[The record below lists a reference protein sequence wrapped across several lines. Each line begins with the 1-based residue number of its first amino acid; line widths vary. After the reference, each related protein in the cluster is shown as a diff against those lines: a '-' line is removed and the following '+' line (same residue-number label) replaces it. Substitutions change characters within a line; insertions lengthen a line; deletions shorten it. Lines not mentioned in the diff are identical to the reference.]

1 MVKPQTTLVNTLD
14 EYHSLDRFDSSR
26 RDIIKEIVDEVFLVD
41 IAYKSYERTYAYNAD
56 TRFRDGRSVY
66 GSIAN
71 SEHQLAVQLP
81 ADMNEIVTQCSP
93 GETIQVVLSPIKW
106 DSAYDRLACIAV
118 LDVEPVVD
126 EAADESASH
135 QDSDSVNT
143 LTDESTEEDP
153 VGRLAEGDSTDAN
166 TDNALADD
174 QSAKHEPPP
183 EEEEEEEEIELA
195 LEPEDEDDEIELEL
209 EPEDEDDSP
218 EAVPSAKVR
227 GLTAEQ
233 LEDLFDDANEAA
245 DIETTSSSIPETAV
259 PDEQNNET
267 RPNPVEG
274 INAVEV
280 EPVHINTQSNKE
292 RVRSADQDS
301 RTLVIPHEDKK
312 PWKQKADNFF
322 KGLNIADMNK
332 GLLLASGA
340 LVLISYGLMITCY
353 ILLCIT
359 AIYIIEDVNEL
370 GTKSRFPDKV
380 YRIAKI
386 ELWAGAG
393 MLAMLIA
400 SAIHG

>member
-26 RDIIKEIVDEVFLVD
+26 RDVIKAIVDEVFLVD
-41 IAYKSYERTYAYNAD
+41 VAYKSYERAYAYNAD

-126 EAADESASH
+126 EAADESASQ

-153 VGRLAEGDSTDAN
+153 VGRPAEGDSTDVN

-183 EEEEEEEEIELA
+183 EEEDEDDEIELE

-209 EPEDEDDSP
+209 EPEDEAP
-218 EAVPSAKVR
+218 EAVPSAKVK
-227 GLTAEQ
+227 GLTAEKF
-233 LEDLFDDANEAA
+233 EDLIDDANEAD
-245 DIETTSSSIPETAV
+245 DIETPSSSIPETAV
-259 PDEQNNET
+259 PDEQINET
-267 RPNPVEG
+267 RPNTVEG

-280 EPVHINTQSNKE
+280 EQVHINTQSNRE

-322 KGLNIADMNK
+322 KDLNIADVNK

-393 MLAMLIA
+393 MLAMIIA

>member
-26 RDIIKEIVDEVFLVD
+26 RDVIKAIVDEVFLVD
-41 IAYKSYERTYAYNAD
+41 VAYKSYERAYAYNAD
-56 TRFRDGRSVY
+56 TRFRDGRSIY

-126 EAADESASH
+126 EAADESALQ
-135 QDSDSVNT
+135 QDSESVNT
-143 LTDESTEEDP
+143 LTDESTEEDA
-153 VGRLAEGDSTDAN
+153 VGRLAEDDSTDAN
-166 TDNALADD
+166 TDNALGDE
-174 QSAKHEPPP
+174 QSSKHDPPP
-183 EEEEEEEEIELA
+183 EEEE
-195 LEPEDEDDEIELEL
+195 EDEDDEIELEL
-209 EPEDEDDSP
+209 EPEDEAP
-218 EAVPSAKVR
+218 EAVPSAEVR

-233 LEDLFDDANEAA
+233 FEDLIDDANEAD
-245 DIETTSSSIPETAV
+245 DIESPSSSIPETAV

-280 EPVHINTQSNKE
+280 EQVHINTQSNRE

-301 RTLVIPHEDKK
+301 RTFVIPHEDKK

-322 KGLNIADMNK
+322 KGLNIAEMNK

>member
-1 MVKPQTTLVNTLD
+1 M
-14 EYHSLDRFDSSR
+14 DRFDSSR
-26 RDIIKEIVDEVFLVD
+26 RDVIKAIVDEVFLVD
-41 IAYKSYERTYAYNAD
+41 VAYKSYERAYAYNAD
-56 TRFRDGRSVY
+56 TRFRDGRSIY

-126 EAADESASH
+126 EAADESASQ

-143 LTDESTEEDP
+143 LTEESTEEDP
-153 VGRLAEGDSTDAN
+153 VDRPAEGDSTDAN

-183 EEEEEEEEIELA
+183 EEEDEDDEIELE
-195 LEPEDEDDEIELEL
+195 LEEEDEDDEIELEL
-209 EPEDEDDSP
+209 EPEDEAP
-218 EAVPSAKVR
+218 EAVPSAKVK
-227 GLTAEQ
+227 GITAEQ
-233 LEDLFDDANEAA
+233 FEDLIDDANEAD
-245 DIETTSSSIPETAV
+245 DIETPSSSIPKTAV
-259 PDEQNNET
+259 PDEQINDT

-280 EPVHINTQSNKE
+280 EQVHINTQSKRE

-322 KGLNIADMNK
+322 KDLNIADVNK

-393 MLAMLIA
+393 MLAMIIA

>member
-26 RDIIKEIVDEVFLVD
+26 RDVIKAIVDEVFLVD
-41 IAYKSYERTYAYNAD
+41 VAYKSYERAYAYNAD
-56 TRFRDGRSVY
+56 TRFRDGRSIY

-126 EAADESASH
+126 EAADESASQ
-135 QDSDSVNT
+135 QDSESVNT
-143 LTDESTEEDP
+143 LTDESTEEDA

-183 EEEEEEEEIELA
+183 EEQDKEK
-195 LEPEDEDDEIELEL
+195 DDDDEIEREL
-209 EPEDEDDSP
+209 EPKDEAP
-218 EAVPSAKVR
+218 EAVPSATVK
-227 GLTAEQ
+227 GLTVEQ
-233 LEDLFDDANEAA
+233 FEDLIDDANEAD
-245 DIETTSSSIPETAV
+245 DIESPSSSVPETAV
-259 PDEQNNET
+259 PAEQNNET

-280 EPVHINTQSNKE
+280 EQVHINTQSNRE
-292 RVRSADQDS
+292 RGRSADQDS

-393 MLAMLIA
+393 MLAMIIA

>member
-1 MVKPQTTLVNTLD
+1 M
-14 EYHSLDRFDSSR
+14 
-26 RDIIKEIVDEVFLVD
+26 FLVD
-41 IAYKSYERTYAYNAD
+41 VAYKSYERTYAYNAD

-126 EAADESASH
+126 EAAEESASQ

-153 VGRLAEGDSTDAN
+153 VGRLAEGDSTDTN

-183 EEEEEEEEIELA
+183 EEQDKEK
-195 LEPEDEDDEIELEL
+195 DDDDEIEREL
-209 EPEDEDDSP
+209 EPKDEAP
-218 EAVPSAKVR
+218 EAVSSATVK
-227 GLTAEQ
+227 GLTVEQ
-233 LEDLFDDANEAA
+233 FEDLIDDANEAD
-245 DIETTSSSIPETAV
+245 DIESPSSSIPETAV

-280 EPVHINTQSNKE
+280 EQVHINTQSNRE
-292 RVRSADQDS
+292 RGRSADQDS

-393 MLAMLIA
+393 MLAMIIA

>member
-26 RDIIKEIVDEVFLVD
+26 RDVIKKILDEVFLVD
-41 IAYKSYERTYAYNAD
+41 VAYNSYERAYAYNAD

-126 EAADESASH
+126 EAADESASQ
-135 QDSDSVNT
+135 QDSESVNT
-143 LTDESTEEDP
+143 LTDESTEEDA

-166 TDNALADD
+166 TDNALGDD

-183 EEEEEEEEIELA
+183 EEEDED
-195 LEPEDEDDEIELEL
+195 EDEDDEIELEL
-209 EPEDEDDSP
+209 EPEDEAP
-218 EAVPSAKVR
+218 EAVPSAKVK
-227 GLTAEQ
+227 GLTAEKF
-233 LEDLFDDANEAA
+233 EDLIDDANEAD
-245 DIETTSSSIPETAV
+245 DIETPSSSIPETAV
-259 PDEQNNET
+259 PDEQINET
-267 RPNPVEG
+267 RPNTVEG

-280 EPVHINTQSNKE
+280 EQVHINTQSNRE

-322 KGLNIADMNK
+322 KDLNIADVNK
-332 GLLLASGA
+332 GLLLASGV

-393 MLAMLIA
+393 MLAMIIA

>member
-26 RDIIKEIVDEVFLVD
+26 RDVIKKILDEVFLVD
-41 IAYKSYERTYAYNAD
+41 VAYNSYERAYAYNAD

-126 EAADESASH
+126 EAADESASQ

-153 VGRLAEGDSTDAN
+153 VGRPAEGDSTDVN

-183 EEEEEEEEIELA
+183 EEQDKEK
-195 LEPEDEDDEIELEL
+195 DDDDEIEREL
-209 EPEDEDDSP
+209 EPKDEAP
-218 EAVPSAKVR
+218 EAVPSATVK
-227 GLTAEQ
+227 GLTVEQ
-233 LEDLFDDANEAA
+233 FEDLIDDANEAD
-245 DIETTSSSIPETAV
+245 DIESPSSSIPETAV
-259 PDEQNNET
+259 PDEQINET
-267 RPNPVEG
+267 RLNTVEG

-280 EPVHINTQSNKE
+280 EQVHINTQSNRE

-301 RTLVIPHEDKK
+301 RTFVIPHEDKK

-322 KGLNIADMNK
+322 KDLNIADVNK
-332 GLLLASGA
+332 GLLLASGV

-393 MLAMLIA
+393 MLAMIIA

>member
-126 EAADESASH
+126 EAADESASQ
-135 QDSDSVNT
+135 QDSESVNT
-143 LTDESTEEDP
+143 LTDESTEEDA

-166 TDNALADD
+166 TDNALGDD

-183 EEEEEEEEIELA
+183 EEQDKEK
-195 LEPEDEDDEIELEL
+195 DDDDEIEREL
-209 EPEDEDDSP
+209 EPKDEAP
-218 EAVPSAKVR
+218 EAVPSATVK
-227 GLTAEQ
+227 GLTVEQ
-233 LEDLFDDANEAA
+233 FEDLIDDANEAD
-245 DIETTSSSIPETAV
+245 DIESPSSSIPETAV

-280 EPVHINTQSNKE
+280 EQVHINTQSNRE
-292 RVRSADQDS
+292 GVRSADQDS
-301 RTLVIPHEDKK
+301 RTFVIPHEDKK

>member
-26 RDIIKEIVDEVFLVD
+26 RDVIKAIVDEVFLVD
-41 IAYKSYERTYAYNAD
+41 VAYKSYERAYAYNAD

-126 EAADESASH
+126 EAADESASQ

-153 VGRLAEGDSTDAN
+153 VARPAEGDSTDAN

-183 EEEEEEEEIELA
+183 EEE
-195 LEPEDEDDEIELEL
+195 DEDDEIELEL
-209 EPEDEDDSP
+209 EPEDEAP
-218 EAVPSAKVR
+218 EAVPSAKVK
-227 GLTAEQ
+227 GITAEQ
-233 LEDLFDDANEAA
+233 FEDLIDDANEAD
-245 DIETTSSSIPETAV
+245 DIESPSSSIPETAV

-280 EPVHINTQSNKE
+280 EQVHINTQSNRE
-292 RVRSADQDS
+292 RGRSADQDS

-322 KGLNIADMNK
+322 KDLNIADVNK

-393 MLAMLIA
+393 MLAMIIA

>member
-26 RDIIKEIVDEVFLVD
+26 RDVIKAIVDEVFLVD
-41 IAYKSYERTYAYNAD
+41 VAYKSYERAYAYNAD

-118 LDVEPVVD
+118 LDVEPIVD
-126 EAADESASH
+126 EAADESASQ

-143 LTDESTEEDP
+143 LTEESTEEDP
-153 VGRLAEGDSTDAN
+153 VDRPAEGDSTDAN

-183 EEEEEEEEIELA
+183 EEEDEDDEIELE
-195 LEPEDEDDEIELEL
+195 LEEEDEDDEIELEL
-209 EPEDEDDSP
+209 EPEDEAP
-218 EAVPSAKVR
+218 EAVPSAKVK
-227 GLTAEQ
+227 GITAEQ
-233 LEDLFDDANEAA
+233 FEDLIDDANEAD
-245 DIETTSSSIPETAV
+245 DIETPSSSIPETAV
-259 PDEQNNET
+259 PDEQINET
-267 RPNPVEG
+267 RPNTVEG

-280 EPVHINTQSNKE
+280 EQVHINTQSNRE

-322 KGLNIADMNK
+322 KDLNIADVNK
-332 GLLLASGA
+332 GLLLASGV

-393 MLAMLIA
+393 MLAMIIA

>member
-26 RDIIKEIVDEVFLVD
+26 RDVIKAIVDEVFLVD
-41 IAYKSYERTYAYNAD
+41 VAYKSYERAYAYNAD
-56 TRFRDGRSVY
+56 TRFRDGRSIY

-126 EAADESASH
+126 EAAEESASQ
-135 QDSDSVNT
+135 QDSDSVNA

-183 EEEEEEEEIELA
+183 EEQDKEK
-195 LEPEDEDDEIELEL
+195 DDDDEIEREL
-209 EPEDEDDSP
+209 EPKDEAP
-218 EAVPSAKVR
+218 EAVPSATVK
-227 GLTAEQ
+227 GLTVEQ
-233 LEDLFDDANEAA
+233 FEDLIDDANEAD
-245 DIETTSSSIPETAV
+245 DIESPSSSIPETAV

-267 RPNPVEG
+267 KPNPVEG

-280 EPVHINTQSNKE
+280 EQVHINTQSNRE
-292 RVRSADQDS
+292 RGRSADQDS

>member
-26 RDIIKEIVDEVFLVD
+26 RDVIKKILDEVFLVD
-41 IAYKSYERTYAYNAD
+41 VAYNSYERAYAYNAD

-126 EAADESASH
+126 EAADESASQ
-135 QDSDSVNT
+135 QDSASVNT
-143 LTDESTEEDP
+143 LTDESTEEDA

-166 TDNALADD
+166 TDNALGDD

-183 EEEEEEEEIELA
+183 EEEDEDDEIELE
-195 LEPEDEDDEIELEL
+195 LEEEDEDDEIELEL
-209 EPEDEDDSP
+209 EPEDEAP
-218 EAVPSAKVR
+218 EAVPSAKVK
-227 GLTAEQ
+227 GLTAEKF
-233 LEDLFDDANEAA
+233 EDLIDDANEAD
-245 DIETTSSSIPETAV
+245 DIETPSSSIPKTAV
-259 PDEQNNET
+259 PDEQINDT

-280 EPVHINTQSNKE
+280 EQVHINTQSKRE

-322 KGLNIADMNK
+322 KDLNIADVNK
-332 GLLLASGA
+332 GLLLASGV

-393 MLAMLIA
+393 MLAMIIA

>member
-26 RDIIKEIVDEVFLVD
+26 RDVIKAIVDEVFLVD
-41 IAYKSYERTYAYNAD
+41 VAYKSYERAYAYNAD

-126 EAADESASH
+126 EAADESASQ

-153 VGRLAEGDSTDAN
+153 VGRPAEGDSTDVN

-183 EEEEEEEEIELA
+183 EEE
-195 LEPEDEDDEIELEL
+195 DEA
-209 EPEDEDDSP
+209 P
-218 EAVPSAKVR
+218 EAVPSAKVK
-227 GLTAEQ
+227 GITAEQ
-233 LEDLFDDANEAA
+233 FEDLIDDANEAD
-245 DIETTSSSIPETAV
+245 DIESPSSSIPETAV

-280 EPVHINTQSNKE
+280 EQVHINTQSNRE

-322 KGLNIADMNK
+322 KDLNIADVNK
-332 GLLLASGA
+332 GLLLASGV

-393 MLAMLIA
+393 MLAMIIA

>member
-26 RDIIKEIVDEVFLVD
+26 RDVIKAIVDEVFLVD
-41 IAYKSYERTYAYNAD
+41 VAYKSYERAYAYNAD
-56 TRFRDGRSVY
+56 TRFRDGRSIY

-126 EAADESASH
+126 EAADESASQ
-135 QDSDSVNT
+135 QDSESVNT
-143 LTDESTEEDP
+143 LTDESTEEDA

-183 EEEEEEEEIELA
+183 EEQDKEK
-195 LEPEDEDDEIELEL
+195 DDDDEIERGL
-209 EPEDEDDSP
+209 EPKDEAP
-218 EAVPSAKVR
+218 EAVPAATVK
-227 GLTAEQ
+227 GLTVEQ
-233 LEDLFDDANEAA
+233 FEDLIDDANEAD
-245 DIETTSSSIPETAV
+245 DIESPSSSIPETAV

-267 RPNPVEG
+267 KPNPVEG

-280 EPVHINTQSNKE
+280 EQVHINTQSNRE
-292 RVRSADQDS
+292 GVRSADQDS
-301 RTLVIPHEDKK
+301 RTFVIPHEDKK

-393 MLAMLIA
+393 MLAMIIA
-400 SAIHG
+400 SA

>member
-1 MVKPQTTLVNTLD
+1 
-14 EYHSLDRFDSSR
+14 
-26 RDIIKEIVDEVFLVD
+26 
-41 IAYKSYERTYAYNAD
+41 
-56 TRFRDGRSVY
+56 
-66 GSIAN
+66 
-71 SEHQLAVQLP
+71 
-81 ADMNEIVTQCSP
+81 MNEIVTQCSP

-126 EAADESASH
+126 EAADESASQ

-153 VGRLAEGDSTDAN
+153 VGRPAEGDSTDAN

-183 EEEEEEEEIELA
+183 EEE
-195 LEPEDEDDEIELEL
+195 DEDDEIELEL
-209 EPEDEDDSP
+209 EPEDEAP
-218 EAVPSAKVR
+218 EAVPSAKVK
-227 GLTAEQ
+227 GLTAEKF
-233 LEDLFDDANEAA
+233 EDLIDDANEAD
-245 DIETTSSSIPETAV
+245 DIETPSSSIPETAV
-259 PDEQNNET
+259 PDEQINET
-267 RPNPVEG
+267 RPNTVEG

-280 EPVHINTQSNKE
+280 EQVHINTQSNRE

-322 KGLNIADMNK
+322 KDLNIADVNK
-332 GLLLASGA
+332 GLLLASGV

-393 MLAMLIA
+393 MLAMIIA

>member
-26 RDIIKEIVDEVFLVD
+26 RDVIKAIVDEVFLVD

-126 EAADESASH
+126 EAADESALQ
-135 QDSDSVNT
+135 QDSESVNT
-143 LTDESTEEDP
+143 LTDESTEEDA

-166 TDNALADD
+166 TDNALGDD

-183 EEEEEEEEIELA
+183 EQQDKEK
-195 LEPEDEDDEIELEL
+195 DDDDEIEREL
-209 EPEDEDDSP
+209 EPKDEAP
-218 EAVPSAKVR
+218 EAVPAATVK
-227 GLTAEQ
+227 GLTVEQ
-233 LEDLFDDANEAA
+233 FEDLIDDANEAD
-245 DIETTSSSIPETAV
+245 DIESPSSSIPETAV

-280 EPVHINTQSNKE
+280 EQVHINTQSNRE
-292 RVRSADQDS
+292 RGRSADQDS

>member
-126 EAADESASH
+126 EAADESASQ
-135 QDSDSVNT
+135 QDSESVNT
-143 LTDESTEEDP
+143 LTDESTEEDA

-183 EEEEEEEEIELA
+183 EQQDKEK
-195 LEPEDEDDEIELEL
+195 DDDDEIEREL
-209 EPEDEDDSP
+209 EPKDEAP
-218 EAVPSAKVR
+218 EAVPAATVK
-227 GLTAEQ
+227 GLTVEQ
-233 LEDLFDDANEAA
+233 FEDLIDDANEAD
-245 DIETTSSSIPETAV
+245 DIESPSSSIPETAV

-280 EPVHINTQSNKE
+280 EQVHINTQSNRE
-292 RVRSADQDS
+292 RGRSADQDS

>member
-41 IAYKSYERTYAYNAD
+41 VAYKSYERTYAYNAD

-126 EAADESASH
+126 EAAEESASQ

-166 TDNALADD
+166 TDNALGDD

-183 EEEEEEEEIELA
+183 EEQDKEK
-195 LEPEDEDDEIELEL
+195 DDDDEIEREL
-209 EPEDEDDSP
+209 EPKDEAP
-218 EAVPSAKVR
+218 EAVSSATVK
-227 GLTAEQ
+227 GLTVEQ
-233 LEDLFDDANEAA
+233 FEDLIDDANEAD
-245 DIETTSSSIPETAV
+245 DIESPSSSIPETAV

-280 EPVHINTQSNKE
+280 EQVHINTQSNRE
-292 RVRSADQDS
+292 RGRSADQDS

-393 MLAMLIA
+393 MLAMIIA

>member
-26 RDIIKEIVDEVFLVD
+26 RDVIKAIVDEVFLVD
-41 IAYKSYERTYAYNAD
+41 VAYKSYERAYAYNAD
-56 TRFRDGRSVY
+56 TRFRDGWSVY

-71 SEHQLAVQLP
+71 SDHQLAVQLP

-126 EAADESASH
+126 EAAEESASQ
-135 QDSDSVNT
+135 QDSESVNT
-143 LTDESTEEDP
+143 LTDESTEEDA

-183 EEEEEEEEIELA
+183 EEQDKEK
-195 LEPEDEDDEIELEL
+195 DDDDEIEREL
-209 EPEDEDDSP
+209 EPKDEAP
-218 EAVPSAKVR
+218 EAVPSATVK
-227 GLTAEQ
+227 GLTVEQ
-233 LEDLFDDANEAA
+233 FEDLIDDANEAD
-245 DIETTSSSIPETAV
+245 DIESPSSSIPETAV

-280 EPVHINTQSNKE
+280 EQVHINTQSNRE
-292 RVRSADQDS
+292 RGRSADQDS

-393 MLAMLIA
+393 MLAMIIA

>member
-26 RDIIKEIVDEVFLVD
+26 RDVIKAIVDEVFLVD
-41 IAYKSYERTYAYNAD
+41 IAYKSYERAYAYNAD
-56 TRFRDGRSVY
+56 TRFRDGRSIY

-81 ADMNEIVTQCSP
+81 ADMNEMVTQCSP

-126 EAADESASH
+126 EAAEESASQ

-183 EEEEEEEEIELA
+183 EEQDKEK
-195 LEPEDEDDEIELEL
+195 DDDDEIEREL
-209 EPEDEDDSP
+209 EPKDEAP
-218 EAVPSAKVR
+218 EAVPSATVK
-227 GLTAEQ
+227 GLTVEQ
-233 LEDLFDDANEAA
+233 FEDLIDDANEAD
-245 DIETTSSSIPETAV
+245 DIESPSSSSPETAV

-280 EPVHINTQSNKE
+280 EQVHINTQSNRE

-301 RTLVIPHEDKK
+301 RTFVIPHEDKK

-400 SAIHG
+400 SAIHD

>member
-26 RDIIKEIVDEVFLVD
+26 RDVIKAIVDEVFLVD
-41 IAYKSYERTYAYNAD
+41 VAYKSYERAYAYNAD

-118 LDVEPVVD
+118 LDVEPIVD
-126 EAADESASH
+126 EAADESASQ
-135 QDSDSVNT
+135 QDSASVNT

-153 VGRLAEGDSTDAN
+153 VGRPAEGDSTDAN

-183 EEEEEEEEIELA
+183 EEE
-195 LEPEDEDDEIELEL
+195 DEDDEIELEL
-209 EPEDEDDSP
+209 EPEDEAP
-218 EAVPSAKVR
+218 EAVPSAKVK
-227 GLTAEQ
+227 GITAEKF
-233 LEDLFDDANEAA
+233 EDLIDDANEAD
-245 DIETTSSSIPETAV
+245 DIETPSSSIPETAV
-259 PDEQNNET
+259 PDEQINET
-267 RPNPVEG
+267 RPNTVEG

-280 EPVHINTQSNKE
+280 EQVHINTQSNRE

-322 KGLNIADMNK
+322 KDLNIADVNK
-332 GLLLASGA
+332 GLLLASGV

-393 MLAMLIA
+393 MLAMIIA

>member
-26 RDIIKEIVDEVFLVD
+26 RDVIKAIVDEVFLVD
-41 IAYKSYERTYAYNAD
+41 VAYKSYERAYAYNAD

-93 GETIQVVLSPIKW
+93 GATIQVVLSPIKW

-126 EAADESASH
+126 EAADESASQ

-143 LTDESTEEDP
+143 LTEESTEEDP
-153 VGRLAEGDSTDAN
+153 VDRPAEGDSTDAN

-183 EEEEEEEEIELA
+183 EEEDEDDEIELE
-195 LEPEDEDDEIELEL
+195 LEEEDEDDEIELEL
-209 EPEDEDDSP
+209 EPEDEAP
-218 EAVPSAKVR
+218 EAVPSAKVK
-227 GLTAEQ
+227 GITAEQ
-233 LEDLFDDANEAA
+233 FEDLIDDANEAD
-245 DIETTSSSIPETAV
+245 DIETPSSSIPETAV
-259 PDEQNNET
+259 PDEQINET
-267 RPNPVEG
+267 RPNTVEG

-280 EPVHINTQSNKE
+280 EQVHINTQSNRE

-322 KGLNIADMNK
+322 KDLNIADVNK
-332 GLLLASGA
+332 GLLLASGV

-393 MLAMLIA
+393 MLAMIIA